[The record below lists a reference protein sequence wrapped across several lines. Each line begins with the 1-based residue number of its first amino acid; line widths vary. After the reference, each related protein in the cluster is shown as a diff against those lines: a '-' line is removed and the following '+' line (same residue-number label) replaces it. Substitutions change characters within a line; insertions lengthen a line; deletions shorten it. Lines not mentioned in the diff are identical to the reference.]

1 MTVVPGRTGR
11 SAVSAA
17 AVAADTRTVR
27 HALAPAEKEVAQMPV
42 QSPELRVGNLMTID
56 PITIDPE
63 AMAMEAERLLKTY
76 RVSGLPVVEAGEL
89 RGVISQSDLMVAHSS
104 EMIGANWDRLR
115 VRHLMSSPAVTVH
128 ADATITA
135 AARELLA
142 RHIHRLV
149 VVDDDGAPIGVVT
162 PLDLL
167 RSLLEDPDPDL
178 S

>member
-1 MTVVPGRTGR
+1 MLVR
-11 SAVSAA
+11 SA
-17 AVAADTRTVR
+17 
-27 HALAPAEKEVAQMPV
+27 
-42 QSPELRVGNLMTID
+42 ELRVGNLMTID
-56 PITIDPE
+56 PIVVDPE
-63 AMAMEAERLLKTY
+63 AMASEAERLLKTY
-76 RVSGLPVVEAGEL
+76 RVSGLPVVEDGAV

-128 ADATITA
+128 ADSTVAE
-135 AARELLA
+135 AAREMLA

-149 VVDDDGAPIGVVT
+149 VVGDDGAAIGVVT

-167 RSLLEDPDPDL
+167 RSLLEDTDPAV